1 MHPHST
7 IRPPWPADGE
17 LPYGSVPGL
26 EMTLG
31 RLLERSERTGEDVS
45 EIKERLRVGDS
56 RMQRHEARLD
66 RIEAQRSPA
75 EPVGALERW
84 IKDLLRWA
92 LPLGAAWATGG
103 LDTAL
108 KVLRA
113 YAGG

>member
-7 IRPPWPADGE
+7 ARPPWPADGE
-17 LPYGSVPGL
+17 MAYGSVPGL

-31 RLLERSERTGEDVS
+31 RLLERSERTGADVS
-45 EIKERLRVGDS
+45 EIKERLRSGDA
-56 RMQRHEARLD
+56 RMQRHEARIS
-66 RIEAQRSPA
+66 RIEARRADQR
-75 EPVGALERW
+75 VGPLERW

-103 LDTAL
+103 LDAAL

-113 YAGG
+113 MAGG